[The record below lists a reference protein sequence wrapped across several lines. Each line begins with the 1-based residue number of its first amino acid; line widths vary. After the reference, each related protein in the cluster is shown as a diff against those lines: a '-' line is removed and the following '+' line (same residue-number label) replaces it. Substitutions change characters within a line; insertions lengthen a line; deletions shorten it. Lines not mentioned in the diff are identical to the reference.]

1 MSITHRPARP
11 RGRARRSPLAALAL
25 ALACAAAPLHAA
37 DLPATP
43 SAPTLAPA
51 PAGTVPPDPLRSPSW
66 DVMVRGFLSDHPVVF
81 DDRVRVFLPTYAED
95 ALNVPVQVDAR
106 ALDGVTRI
114 LVVADLNPIPR
125 LIEYRP
131 VHAKPEISFRF
142 KVEQSTPVRAAVLAG
157 DGVWHVGG
165 GWLTASG
172 GGCTTP
178 SLGTGSKQWSDVL
191 GQVSARLWP
200 RPDGGS
206 RLRLRTMHP
215 MDTGL
220 AAGIPKFYIELITL
234 TDDAG
239 RELAQIEPWEPIS
252 ENPMISIDL
261 DTTGPVR
268 IIGRDIQ
275 GNRITGWVTP

>member
-1 MSITHRPARP
+1 MSNLLKSTR
-11 RGRARRSPLAALAL
+11 RAFGVLAL
-25 ALACAAAPLHAA
+25 SAMLAGAAAA
-37 DLPATP
+37 DIPA
-43 SAPTLAPA
+43 
-51 PAGTVPPDPLRSPSW
+51 DPLRSPSW
-66 DVMVRGFLSDHPVVF
+66 DVMVRAFLSGAPVVF
-81 DDRVRVFLPTYAED
+81 DERVKVFLPRAAED

-114 LVVADLNPIPR
+114 LVFADLNPIPHI
-125 LIEYRP
+125 LEYRP
-131 VHAKPEISFRF
+131 VRARPEIAFRF

-165 GWLTASG
+165 GWLTAAG

-178 SLGTGSKQWSDVL
+178 SLGTGKQQWSDVL
-191 GQVSARLWP
+191 GQVSARLWA
-200 RPDGGS
+200 RPDGGT

-239 RELAQIEPWEPIS
+239 NELAQIEPWEPVS
-252 ENPMISIDL
+252 ENPMISLDL
-261 DTTGPVR
+261 DGDGPVR

-275 GNRITGWVTP
+275 GNRIAGRVTP